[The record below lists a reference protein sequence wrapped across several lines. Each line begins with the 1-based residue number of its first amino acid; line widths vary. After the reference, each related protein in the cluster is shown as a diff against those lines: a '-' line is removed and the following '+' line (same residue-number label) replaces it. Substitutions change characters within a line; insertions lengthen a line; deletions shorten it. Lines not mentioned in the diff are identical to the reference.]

1 MSLMRFANVVLERNP
16 RAMSCPAL
24 YCRSDRPVIFDD
36 ERREWLLYG
45 AGTFDFSTYFNALS
59 VSKLKRY
66 ASVGRF
72 VLHLELKGAAC
83 TLWQTKGDAFSD
95 RPARVAS
102 SCREVAASDAWQSL
116 DFELSVDDETVLAG
130 FVLET
135 AGTVALG
142 DCHYAVEP
150 VRPLRDVELCLVT
163 TTFKK
168 ETFVEANIAA
178 IEADILSG
186 DDDIARHVSLRVID
200 NGRTLDVSRLQRDR
214 ISISPNDNVGG
225 SGGFARG
232 MVEAL
237 EQQPRATHVLLM
249 DDDVAMSPES
259 IRRTY
264 NLLRIVDDEYA
275 DAFVSGAML
284 NMEVPD
290 QQWEDTGLIDES
302 GLLAPAK
309 PPLRLTNFED
319 LVYNELFRIPEEV
332 ARTRRRYAAWWY
344 CCIPVSAI
352 EEHGLPLPVFV
363 RFDDVEFGVRCA
375 PTFMTMNGI
384 CVWHMP
390 FNARYNAAVERYQTT
405 RNTMIAL
412 CSAGVSPTV
421 GFMDE
426 LHNNIRLELK
436 KFGYE
441 NAELCLDGFEDFMK
455 GPAYL
460 AQPGVA
466 EKTFMRANRAKERLV
481 PFDELERQAHALG
494 LTDFHIMQADRQL
507 IDSDKARSFVE
518 RLSDYA
524 TDNHQRLLV
533 KKGRGYALIPIEGWA
548 YPAGVIRGKKHLIVI
563 DWHNRCGTIRT
574 KDPARYAR
582 IVKRYKE
589 DLAYF
594 KRHRKEVCRAY
605 AERRDELTSVTFWES
620 YLGMA

>member
-1 MSLMRFANVVLERNP
+1 MSLMRFANVILERNP
-16 RAMSCPAL
+16 RALSCPAL
-24 YCRSDRPVIFDD
+24 YCRADQPVVFDE
-36 ERREWLLYG
+36 ERQEWQLYA
-45 AGTFDFSTYFNALS
+45 AGTFDFTTYFNALS
-59 VSKLKRY
+59 VNKLKRY
-66 ASVGRF
+66 ASVERF
-72 VLHLELKGAAC
+72 VLHLELKGAPC
-83 TLWQTKGDAFSD
+83 TLWQTKADAFSE
-95 RPARVAS
+95 RPARVAAS
-102 SCREVAASDAWQSL
+102 RRELAASDEWQTL
-116 DFELSVDDETVLAG
+116 DVELSVDDDAVLVG
-130 FVLET
+130 FALET
-135 AGTVALG
+135 AGRVVLG
-142 DCHYAVEP
+142 TCYYAVEP
-150 VRPLRDVELCLVT
+150 VRPLRDVELCLAT

-168 ETFVEANIAA
+168 ESFIEANIAA
-178 IEADILSG
+178 IGESILSG
-186 DDDIARHVSLRVID
+186 TDDIARHFTMHVID
-200 NGRTLDVSRLQRDR
+200 NGRTLDVDRLQRDR
-214 ISISPNDNVGG
+214 ITISPNDNVGG
-225 SGGFARG
+225 AGGFARG

-237 EQQPRATHVLLM
+237 EQRPRATHVLLM

-259 IRRTY
+259 IKRTY
-264 NLLRIVDDEYA
+264 NLLRIVNDEYA

-290 QQWEDTGLIDES
+290 QQWEDTGLIDGS

-319 LVYNELFRIPEEV
+319 LVYNELFRIPKDI
-332 ARTRRRYAAWWY
+332 ARTRKRYAAWWY

-352 EEHGLPLPVFV
+352 EEHGLPQPVFV

-390 FNARYNAAVERYQTT
+390 FAARYNAAVERYQTT

-412 CSAGVSPTV
+412 CSAGISPKA

-455 GPAYL
+455 GPDFL
-460 AQPGVA
+460 AKPGIA
-466 EKTFMRANRAKERLV
+466 EETFMRANRDKERLV
-481 PFDELERQAHALG
+481 PFDELERQAHELG
-494 LTDFHIMQADRQL
+494 LTDFHIMQADRQF

-518 RLSDYA
+518 RLSDFA
-524 TDNHQRLLV
+524 TDNHQKLLV
-533 KKGRGYALIPIEGWA
+533 REGRGYAIIPVEGWA
-548 YPAGVIRGKKHLIVI
+548 YPAGVIRGKKHLIIV
-563 DWHNRCGTIRT
+563 DWHNRSGVIRT

-589 DLAYF
+589 DLKYF
-594 KRHRKEVCRAY
+594 RRHHKEICRAY
-605 AERRDELTSVTFWES
+605 ADRRGELTSVAFWKS